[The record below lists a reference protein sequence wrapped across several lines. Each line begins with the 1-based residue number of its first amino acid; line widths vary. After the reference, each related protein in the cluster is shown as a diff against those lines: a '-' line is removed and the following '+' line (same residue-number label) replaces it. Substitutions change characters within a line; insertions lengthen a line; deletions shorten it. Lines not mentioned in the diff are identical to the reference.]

1 MMIQAVLS
9 NPSHPEYGVATIPF
23 PVPHDQY
30 AHCMEL
36 LAALEIGDAVKAD
49 CKVEKIDSFYTV
61 LKRTEM
67 LTVNAEELNYLA
79 KRLDSFDTGEAAQ
92 FQAMAHKLELF
103 ELKDLINLT
112 FCCQQTTVIT
122 DFSDLAAIGRDHY
135 MNLHGGS
142 ASVDELNKLDGKETA
157 RQLIESG
164 GGTITPYG
172 VVYDNGMK
180 LEQVYDGRFFPCYYF
195 KPNVIT
201 VAVTSKAEPEDTE
214 HITWLFFP
222 MVQEEID
229 RALLRGGIT
238 DPADVRLRLED
249 SQLPNEVDVLLDM
262 EYENLSDLNELAA
275 ATDGLSKADM
285 EKLGAVVT
293 LAEPK
298 SAAQIKNL
306 AKNLDL
312 FDFAPDAHSPADYGK
327 YMIRQSGRFEYD
339 ENLDAFY
346 DYEKYGAE
354 RMNEEDGMFTD
365 RGYIAYKGYYS
376 KLIVD
381 EEAAPVVRKI
391 FELKLS
397 GLSALKITKMLNES
411 GVPSPA
417 QYALQ
422 KKRGM
427 DWRRKNSISGWD
439 SAKVVGILKDERYAG
454 NMVSLKRTLKGI
466 YGKDT
471 PVEKENWIRV
481 ENTHEGIVSYEDFL
495 RVQETFKVY
504 QKRQPKEIDRTNAF
518 ECAHCGRK
526 LSYSRDRKKLICRYG
541 EVNPQAVCSNTAY
554 SDKKLRGAVM
564 AALQWHFEQFLHWEE
579 LQKTQQEKEET
590 DLDTSLYERSIA
602 NLEKKKTRLY
612 EKYREGDLTRDEYM
626 KQRSEINTEVEE
638 LQSKVQAIEARRM
651 IKKNGN
657 ARVDLL
663 SELIHQYQDVK
674 TFTKE
679 LERIF
684 VEQVLVYDAEHIKIK
699 WKFDDVFAALLGNE

>member
-1 MMIQAVLS
+1 MENKPYVVALYTRMSKEDDDVGLYGNKEES
-9 NPSHPEYGVATIPF
+9 NSITNQRMLLYEYLKTHPEFQGYEVKEFCDDGFSGKRIDRPQFNEMLDLVRKGNINCIIVKDF
-23 PVPHDQY
+23 SRFCRDY
-30 AHCMEL
+30 I
-36 LAALEIGDAVKAD
+36 EIG
-49 CKVEKIDSFYTV
+49 
-61 LKRTEM
+61 
-67 LTVNAEELNYLA
+67 NYLEQLFPFLGIRFIA
-79 KRLDSFDTGEAAQ
+79 VTDNYDSKDTG
-92 FQAMAHKLELF
+92 
-103 ELKDLINLT
+103 T
-112 FCCQQTTVIT
+112 
-122 DFSDLAAIGRDHY
+122 
-135 MNLHGGS
+135 
-142 ASVDELNKLDGKETA
+142 ETA
-157 RQLIESG
+157 GLEVAFKNFIADFYSRDTSKKLRSTRSEMAREGKFASANA
-164 GGTITPYG
+164 PYG
-172 VVYDNGMK
+172 YLK
-180 LEQVYDGRFFPCYYF
+180 
-195 KPNVIT
+195 
-201 VAVTSKAEPEDTE
+201 SPEDK
-214 HITWLFFP
+214 H
-222 MVQEEID
+222 
-229 RALLRGGIT
+229 
-238 DPADVRLRLED
+238 
-249 SQLPNEVDVLLDM
+249 
-262 EYENLSDLNELAA
+262 
-275 ATDGLSKADM
+275 
-285 EKLGAVVT
+285 
-293 LAEPK
+293 
-298 SAAQIKNL
+298 
-306 AKNLDL
+306 
-312 FDFAPDAHSPADYGK
+312 
-327 YMIRQSGRFEYD
+327 
-339 ENLDAFY
+339 
-346 DYEKYGAE
+346 
-354 RMNEEDGMFTD
+354 
-365 RGYIAYKGYYS
+365 

-391 FELKLS
+391 FELKLA

-439 SAKVVGILKDERYAG
+439 STKVVGILKDERYAG

-504 QKRQPKEIDRTNAF
+504 QKRQPKEIDHTNAF

-526 LSYSRDRKKLICRYG
+526 LSYSKDRKKLICRYG
-541 EVNPQAVCSNTAY
+541 EVNPQAVCSNAAY

-579 LQKTQQEKEET
+579 LQKTQQEKEEA

-602 NLEKKKTRLY
+602 NLEKKKTCLY

>member
-1 MMIQAVLS
+1 MENKPYVVALYTRMSKEDDDVGLYGNKEES
-9 NPSHPEYGVATIPF
+9 NSITNQRMLLYEYLKTHPEFQGYEVKEFCDDGFSGKRIDRPQFNEMLDLVRKGKINCIIVKDF
-23 PVPHDQY
+23 SRFCRDY
-30 AHCMEL
+30 I
-36 LAALEIGDAVKAD
+36 EIG
-49 CKVEKIDSFYTV
+49 
-61 LKRTEM
+61 
-67 LTVNAEELNYLA
+67 NYLEQLFPFLGIRFIA
-79 KRLDSFDTGEAAQ
+79 VTDNYDS
-92 FQAMAHKLELF
+92 
-103 ELKDLINLT
+103 KDSGT
-112 FCCQQTTVIT
+112 
-122 DFSDLAAIGRDHY
+122 
-135 MNLHGGS
+135 
-142 ASVDELNKLDGKETA
+142 ETA
-157 RQLIESG
+157 GLEVAFKNFIADFYSRDTSKKLRSTRSEMAREGKFASANA
-164 GGTITPYG
+164 PYG
-172 VVYDNGMK
+172 YLK
-180 LEQVYDGRFFPCYYF
+180 
-195 KPNVIT
+195 
-201 VAVTSKAEPEDTE
+201 SPEDK
-214 HITWLFFP
+214 H
-222 MVQEEID
+222 
-229 RALLRGGIT
+229 
-238 DPADVRLRLED
+238 
-249 SQLPNEVDVLLDM
+249 
-262 EYENLSDLNELAA
+262 
-275 ATDGLSKADM
+275 
-285 EKLGAVVT
+285 
-293 LAEPK
+293 
-298 SAAQIKNL
+298 
-306 AKNLDL
+306 
-312 FDFAPDAHSPADYGK
+312 
-327 YMIRQSGRFEYD
+327 
-339 ENLDAFY
+339 
-346 DYEKYGAE
+346 
-354 RMNEEDGMFTD
+354 
-365 RGYIAYKGYYS
+365 

-391 FELKLS
+391 FELKLA

-411 GVPSPA
+411 GIPSPA

-439 SAKVVGILKDERYAG
+439 STKVVGILKDERYAG

-504 QKRQPKEIDRTNAF
+504 QKHQPKEIDRTNAF

-541 EVNPQAVCSNTAY
+541 EVNPQAVCSNAAY
-554 SDKKLRGAVM
+554 SDEKLRGAVM

-579 LQKTQQEKEET
+579 LQKTQQKKEEA
-590 DLDTSLYERSIA
+590 DLDTSLYERSIT

-699 WKFDDVFAALLGNE
+699 WKFDDVFAALLGNV

>member
-1 MMIQAVLS
+1 MENKPYVVALYTRMSKEDDDVGLYGNKEES
-9 NPSHPEYGVATIPF
+9 NSIINQRMLLYDYLKTYPEFQGYEVKEFCDDGFSGKRIDRPQFNEMLDLVRKGNINCIIVKDF
-23 PVPHDQY
+23 SRFCRDY
-30 AHCMEL
+30 I
-36 LAALEIGDAVKAD
+36 EIG
-49 CKVEKIDSFYTV
+49 
-61 LKRTEM
+61 
-67 LTVNAEELNYLA
+67 NYLEQLFPFLGIRFIA
-79 KRLDSFDTGEAAQ
+79 VTDNYDS
-92 FQAMAHKLELF
+92 
-103 ELKDLINLT
+103 KDNGT
-112 FCCQQTTVIT
+112 
-122 DFSDLAAIGRDHY
+122 
-135 MNLHGGS
+135 
-142 ASVDELNKLDGKETA
+142 ETA
-157 RQLIESG
+157 GLEVAFKNFIADFYSRDTSKKLRSTRSEMAREGKFASANA
-164 GGTITPYG
+164 PYG
-172 VVYDNGMK
+172 YLK
-180 LEQVYDGRFFPCYYF
+180 
-195 KPNVIT
+195 
-201 VAVTSKAEPEDTE
+201 SPEDK
-214 HITWLFFP
+214 H
-222 MVQEEID
+222 
-229 RALLRGGIT
+229 
-238 DPADVRLRLED
+238 
-249 SQLPNEVDVLLDM
+249 
-262 EYENLSDLNELAA
+262 
-275 ATDGLSKADM
+275 
-285 EKLGAVVT
+285 
-293 LAEPK
+293 
-298 SAAQIKNL
+298 
-306 AKNLDL
+306 
-312 FDFAPDAHSPADYGK
+312 
-327 YMIRQSGRFEYD
+327 
-339 ENLDAFY
+339 
-346 DYEKYGAE
+346 
-354 RMNEEDGMFTD
+354 
-365 RGYIAYKGYYS
+365 

-391 FELKLS
+391 FELKLA

-439 SAKVVGILKDERYAG
+439 STKVVGILKDERYAG

-495 RVQETFKVY
+495 RVQETFKTY

-526 LSYSRDRKKLICRYG
+526 LSYSKDCKKLICRYG
-541 EVNPQAVCSNTAY
+541 EVNPQAVCSNAAY

-579 LQKTQQEKEET
+579 LQKMQQEKEEA
-590 DLDTSLYERSIA
+590 DLDISLYEKTIA

-638 LQSKVQAIEARRM
+638 LQSKVQAIEARRV

-657 ARVDLL
+657 VRVDLL

>member
-1 MMIQAVLS
+1 MENKPYVVALYTRMSKEDDDVGLYGNKEES
-9 NPSHPEYGVATIPF
+9 NSITNQRMLLYEYLKTHPEFQGYEVKEFCDDGFSGKRIDRPQFNEMLDLVRKGEINCIIVKDF
-23 PVPHDQY
+23 SRFCRDY
-30 AHCMEL
+30 I
-36 LAALEIGDAVKAD
+36 EIG
-49 CKVEKIDSFYTV
+49 
-61 LKRTEM
+61 
-67 LTVNAEELNYLA
+67 NYLEQLFPFLGIRFIA
-79 KRLDSFDTGEAAQ
+79 VTDNYDS
-92 FQAMAHKLELF
+92 
-103 ELKDLINLT
+103 KDSGT
-112 FCCQQTTVIT
+112 
-122 DFSDLAAIGRDHY
+122 
-135 MNLHGGS
+135 
-142 ASVDELNKLDGKETA
+142 ETA
-157 RQLIESG
+157 GLEVAFKNFIADFYSRDTSKKLRSTRSEMAREGKFASANA
-164 GGTITPYG
+164 PYG
-172 VVYDNGMK
+172 YLK
-180 LEQVYDGRFFPCYYF
+180 
-195 KPNVIT
+195 
-201 VAVTSKAEPEDTE
+201 SPEDK
-214 HITWLFFP
+214 H
-222 MVQEEID
+222 
-229 RALLRGGIT
+229 
-238 DPADVRLRLED
+238 
-249 SQLPNEVDVLLDM
+249 
-262 EYENLSDLNELAA
+262 
-275 ATDGLSKADM
+275 
-285 EKLGAVVT
+285 
-293 LAEPK
+293 
-298 SAAQIKNL
+298 
-306 AKNLDL
+306 
-312 FDFAPDAHSPADYGK
+312 
-327 YMIRQSGRFEYD
+327 
-339 ENLDAFY
+339 
-346 DYEKYGAE
+346 
-354 RMNEEDGMFTD
+354 
-365 RGYIAYKGYYS
+365 

-391 FELKLS
+391 FELKLA

-411 GVPSPA
+411 GIPSPA

-439 SAKVVGILKDERYAG
+439 STKVVGILKDERYAG

-466 YGKDT
+466 YGRDT

-504 QKRQPKEIDRTNAF
+504 QKRQPKEIDRINAF

-526 LSYSRDRKKLICRYG
+526 LSYSKDRKKLICRYG
-541 EVNPQAVCSNTAY
+541 EVNPQAVCSNAVY

-579 LQKTQQEKEET
+579 LQKTQQEKEEA

-602 NLEKKKTRLY
+602 NLEKKKTCLY

-626 KQRSEINTEVEE
+626 KQRSEINTKVEE
-638 LQSKVQAIEARRM
+638 LQNKVQAIEARRM